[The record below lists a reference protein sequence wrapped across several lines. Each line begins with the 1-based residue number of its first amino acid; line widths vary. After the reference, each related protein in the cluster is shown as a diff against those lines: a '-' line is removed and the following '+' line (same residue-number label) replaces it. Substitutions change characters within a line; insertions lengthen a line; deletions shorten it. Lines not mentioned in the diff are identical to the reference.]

1 MKKIVA
7 LLLAA
12 LMIAA
17 MAMTVMAQD
26 AAPAGDIDIES
37 IEPVTLIATSTRGEQ
52 LEGAYIAF
60 LDRVK
65 ERSGGRID
73 YEFYGAGSLVAANET
88 VDALLDGRCDM
99 AMINIANF
107 DSLFPMSA
115 NVVSLPFMGMTKEGC
130 DVFGEVTGKYPQI
143 LEKEIEGNGLHL
155 ISYNM
160 TPAINL
166 CVKSDVPPVSPSD
179 ISGKKIIGMSATML
193 KVIEACGGAPL
204 QVAFPDCY
212 SSLQG
217 GVADGIFQNEG
228 AIVSTG
234 LHEVAPQVVIFQ
246 ENGGLYFDVAFHCMS
261 KDFWESLSPAAQQI
275 ITEEAAAL
283 HTEETALRFT
293 DMDRFDGAVKDAGC
307 TVTVLSEEETQ
318 AWKELAQPVIDAKV
332 EEITSRDGCDIFKEA
347 YEYAQSV
354 MK

>member
-1 MKKIVA
+1 MKKLVA

-17 MAMTVMAQD
+17 MAMTVMAE
-26 AAPAGDIDIES
+26 APADEIDIDS

-52 LEGAYIAF
+52 IEGAYIAF
-60 LDRVK
+60 LERVK
-65 ERSGGRID
+65 ERSGGKID

-99 AMINIANF
+99 AMVNIANF
-107 DSLFPMSA
+107 DSLFPMTA
-115 NVVSLPFMGMTKEGC
+115 NVVSLPFMGMTKDGC
-130 DVFGEVTGKYPQI
+130 DVFGEVMEKYPEI
-143 LEKEIEGNGLHL
+143 LEKEIAGNGLHL

-166 CVKSDVPPVSPSD
+166 CVKADAPVLAPAD

-193 KVIEACGGAPL
+193 KIIESCGAAPL

-212 SSLQG
+212 QSLQG

-246 ENGGLYFDVAFHCMS
+246 ENGGLYFDVAFHAVS
-261 KDFWESLSPAAQQI
+261 EDFWNRLSPAAQQI
-275 ITEEAAAL
+275 FTEEAAAL

-293 DMDRFDGAVKDAGC
+293 DMDRFDNAVKEAGC
-307 TVTVLSEEETQ
+307 TVTVLSDEEVA
-318 AWKELAQPVIDAKV
+318 AWKELAQPVIDAKID
-332 EEITSRDGCDIFKEA
+332 EISGREGCGMFKEA
-347 YEYAQSV
+347 YEYALSI

>member
-1 MKKIVA
+1 MKKLVA

-12 LMIAA
+12 LMIASLA
-17 MAMTVMAQD
+17 VTVMAGD
-26 AAPAGDIDIES
+26 APAGDIDIDS
-37 IEPVTLIATSTRGEQ
+37 IEPITLIATSTRGEQ
-52 LEGAYIAF
+52 IEGAYIAF

-65 ERSGGRID
+65 ERSGGKID

-99 AMINIANF
+99 AMLNIANF
-107 DSLFPMSA
+107 DSLFPMTA

-130 DVFGEVTGKYPQI
+130 DVFGEVMEKYPEI
-143 LEKEIEGNGLHL
+143 LEKEIAGNGLHL

-160 TPAINL
+160 TPAINM
-166 CVKSDVPPVSPSD
+166 CVKADAPCVAPAD

-193 KVIEACGGAPL
+193 KVIEACGAAPL

-212 SSLQG
+212 QSLQG
-217 GVADGIFQNEG
+217 GVVDGIFQNEG

-234 LHEVAPQVVIFQ
+234 LHEVAPQVVVFQ
-246 ENGGLYFDVAFHCMS
+246 ENGGLYFDVAMHCVS
-261 KDFWESLSPAAQQI
+261 EEFWNKLSPAAQQI

-283 HTEETALRFT
+283 HTEETVLRFT
-293 DMDRFDGAVKDAGC
+293 DMDRFDGAVKEAGC
-307 TVTVLSEEETQ
+307 TVTVLTDEQVQ
-318 AWKELAQPVIDAKV
+318 AWKELAQPVIDAKID
-332 EEITSRDGCDIFKEA
+332 EITSRDGCGVFKEA
-347 YEYAQSV
+347 YEYALSI